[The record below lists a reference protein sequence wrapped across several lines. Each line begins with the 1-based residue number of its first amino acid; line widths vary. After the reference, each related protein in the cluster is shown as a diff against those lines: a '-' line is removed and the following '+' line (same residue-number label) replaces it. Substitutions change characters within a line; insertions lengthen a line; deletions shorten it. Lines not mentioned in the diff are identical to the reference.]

1 MWPIVKRPSAYCNH
15 SNKWPFRSTI
25 TCVDTVEQRRVD
37 PRKQRTMDA
46 LLSAAQRMFAE
57 RPVEDV
63 TVEEIGRDAGV
74 AVGSIYNNFGSK
86 EGLYAAVVARALD
99 VDRDYMDRAYT
110 PDRSPIEQLLAAS
123 EQYLRFALDHPQFFR
138 MLAFPTKPGPYPA
151 AAETTALLALRVDE
165 QNSRMVDAIE
175 RGIADG
181 SIRPL
186 DPQSTAT
193 ILWASWNGI
202 ISLAWRHDDLQQSPE
217 ELADLIER
225 AADLISHGLRLED
238 HS

>member
-1 MWPIVKRPSAYCNH
+1 META
-15 SNKWPFRSTI
+15 
-25 TCVDTVEQRRVD
+25 QRRLD

-46 LLSAAQRMFAE
+46 LIAAAQEMFSDRSVDE
-57 RPVEDV
+57 V
-63 TVEEIGRDAGV
+63 TVEEIGQHAGV

-110 PDRSPIEQLLAAS
+110 PDRKPVEQLLAAS

-138 MLAFPTKPGPYPA
+138 MLAFPAKPGPYPA
-151 AAETTALLALRVDE
+151 AADTAALLSRRVDE
-165 QNSRMVDAIE
+165 QNARMVDAIE
-175 RGIADG
+175 RGMAEG

-186 DPQSTAT
+186 DAPKTAT

-202 ISLAWRHDDLQQSPE
+202 ISLAWRHDDLRQDPE
-217 ELADLIER
+217 ALQELIAG
-225 AADLISHGLRLED
+225 AADLVSYGLRLE
-238 HS
+238 

>member
-1 MWPIVKRPSAYCNH
+1 MVFPQYDGP
-15 SNKWPFRSTI
+15 
-25 TCVDTVEQRRVD
+25 VDAVAQRRMD
-37 PRKQRTMDA
+37 PRKQRTMDSLVA
-46 LLSAAQRMFAE
+46 AAQLMFTE
-57 RPVEDV
+57 RPVDEV
-63 TVEEIGRDAGV
+63 TVEEIGQHAGV

-110 PDRSPIEQLLAAS
+110 PDRKPIEQLLAAS

-138 MLAFPTKPGPYPA
+138 MLAFPNKPSPYPA

-165 QNSRMVDAIE
+165 QNARMVDAIE

-181 SIRPL
+181 SIRDL

-193 ILWASWNGI
+193 VLWASWNGI
-202 ISLAWRHDDLQQSPE
+202 ISLAWRHDDLRQSPE
-217 ELADLIER
+217 ELAELIAR
-225 AADLISHGLRLED
+225 AADLVSYGLRLK
-238 HS
+238 

>member
-1 MWPIVKRPSAYCNH
+1 MEAVA
-15 SNKWPFRSTI
+15 
-25 TCVDTVEQRRVD
+25 QRRVD

-46 LLSAAQRMFAE
+46 LLAAAQQMFAE
-57 RPVEDV
+57 RPVEEV
-63 TVEEIGRDAGV
+63 TVEEIGQHAGV

-110 PDRSPIEQLLAAS
+110 PDRNPIQQLLAAS

-151 AAETTALLALRVDE
+151 AADTAALLSQRVDE
-165 QNSRMVDAIE
+165 QNARMVDAIE
-175 RGIADG
+175 RGIAEG
-181 SIRPL
+181 VVRQI
-186 DPQSTAT
+186 DPQKTAT

-202 ISLAWRHDDLQQSPE
+202 ISLAWRHDDLRQNPQA
-217 ELADLIER
+217 LAELIEK
-225 AADLISHGLRLED
+225 AADLVSYGLRLR
-238 HS
+238 

>member
-1 MWPIVKRPSAYCNH
+1 META
-15 SNKWPFRSTI
+15 
-25 TCVDTVEQRRVD
+25 QRRLD

-46 LLSAAQRMFAE
+46 LIAAAQEMFSDRSVDE
-57 RPVEDV
+57 V
-63 TVEEIGRDAGV
+63 TVEEIGQHAGV

-110 PDRSPIEQLLAAS
+110 PDRKPVEQLLAAS

-138 MLAFPTKPGPYPA
+138 MLAFPAKPGPYPA
-151 AAETTALLALRVDE
+151 AADTAALLSRRVDE
-165 QNSRMVDAIE
+165 QNARMVDAIE
-175 RGIADG
+175 RGMAEG

-186 DPQSTAT
+186 DARKTAT

-202 ISLAWRHDDLQQSPE
+202 ISLAWRHDDLHQDPE
-217 ELADLIER
+217 ALQELISG
-225 AADLISHGLRLED
+225 AADLVSYGLRLE
-238 HS
+238 

>member
-1 MWPIVKRPSAYCNH
+1 META
-15 SNKWPFRSTI
+15 
-25 TCVDTVEQRRVD
+25 QRRLD

-46 LLSAAQRMFAE
+46 LLAAAQAMFSE
-57 RPVEDV
+57 RQVDEV
-63 TVEEIGRDAGV
+63 TVEEIGQHAGV

-110 PDRSPIEQLLAAS
+110 PDRKPVEQLLAAS
-123 EQYLRFALDHPQFFR
+123 EQYLLFALDHPQFFR
-138 MLAFPTKPGPYPA
+138 MLAFPAKPGPYPA
-151 AAETTALLALRVDE
+151 AAETAALLSRRVDE
-165 QNSRMVDAIE
+165 QNARMVDAIE

-186 DPQSTAT
+186 DPRTTAT

-202 ISLAWRHDDLQQSPE
+202 ISLAWRPDDLRQDPE
-217 ELADLIER
+217 ALQELIEK
-225 AADLISHGLRLED
+225 AADLVSFGLRLR
-238 HS
+238 

>member
-1 MWPIVKRPSAYCNH
+1 
-15 SNKWPFRSTI
+15 
-25 TCVDTVEQRRVD
+25 VETTAHRRLD

-46 LLSAAQRMFAE
+46 LLASAQTMFSE
-57 RPVEDV
+57 RPVDEV
-63 TVEEIGRDAGV
+63 TVDEIGQHAGV

-110 PDRSPIEQLLAAS
+110 PDRNPIEQLLAAS

-138 MLAFPTKPGPYPA
+138 MLAFPAKPGPYPA
-151 AAETTALLALRVDE
+151 ATETAALLSRRVDE
-165 QNSRMVDAIE
+165 QNARMVDAIE

-181 SIRPL
+181 VVRQL
-186 DPQSTAT
+186 DPRKTAT

-202 ISLAWRHDDLQQSPE
+202 ISLAWRHDDLRQGPE
-217 ELADLIER
+217 ALADLIEK
-225 AADLISHGLRLED
+225 AADLVSFGLRLR
-238 HS
+238 